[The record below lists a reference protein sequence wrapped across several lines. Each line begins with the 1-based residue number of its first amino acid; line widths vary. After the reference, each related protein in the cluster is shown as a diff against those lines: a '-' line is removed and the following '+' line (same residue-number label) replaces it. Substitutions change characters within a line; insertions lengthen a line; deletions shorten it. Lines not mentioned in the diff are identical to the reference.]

1 MTQPMPR
8 SPNVILTIIL
18 SSRWIW
24 RWDWI
29 YLKVDFKIFPTST
42 YGPQSISGVKSYAR
56 WNFLLRERSET
67 GRTTPFPP
75 QFLLCGWSKR
85 DQLHLILLRYY
96 CAESLKRN
104 SFVCSANDVMV
115 ESSPCDPLPFLSS
128 PSFLS
133 RTKVRVFLL
142 SKYNG
147 QELKNEL
154 TWWLSWRAQARV
166 IGPSGGN
173 VSSAGV
179 GAGVI
184 L

>member
-1 MTQPMPR
+1 MGLNPSQE
-8 SPNVILTIIL
+8 
-18 SSRWIW
+18 W
-24 RWDWI
+24 RVMLDG
-29 YLKVDFKIFPTST
+29 IFCCVK
-42 YGPQSISGVKSYAR
+42 GPKQDEQLH
-56 WNFLLRERSET
+56 FLLLSFCCVDGPNGINSVWSSSVTIVREV
-67 GRTTPFPP
+67 
-75 QFLLCGWSKR
+75 W
-85 DQLHLILLRYY
+85 
-96 CAESLKRN
+96 KRN

-128 PSFLS
+128 PSYLS
-133 RTKVRVFLL
+133 KTIVRVFLL

-154 TWWLSWRAQARV
+154 TWWLSWRTRARV